1 MKRVAVTGL
10 GAVSAGGLTA
20 GDTWEAVRDGRSG
33 IGPIACRRGE
43 GLRVPIAAHVRDFD
57 PGAHFPA
64 RGRSTLDRFA
74 QFAVVA
80 AREAFA
86 DAQLSAEDPAVCS
99 APLILGVGVGGL
111 ETLDD
116 AFWAVYREGQSKLHP
131 LTIPKLMT
139 NAAPSLVSMDLGL
152 RGMTYAIASA
162 CASGTHAIGTAF
174 HMVRGGGAQV
184 AVTGGSEACITFGTM
199 LAWEALRVL
208 SFDQCRPFSRN
219 RSGLVIG
226 EGAAI
231 LVLEEWDRAVAR
243 GAHIYAEMVGFG
255 GNADAGDITSMDMDN
270 AAEAMRLAMRDGDL
284 EPGEIDYIN
293 AHGTGTAMN
302 DKLESAAIHRAFE
315 GARTPLVSSSKAVLG
330 HSLGAAGALEALV
343 AVKALDEQVVP
354 PTANCTEP
362 ETELGL
368 DVVPEGPRF
377 VPIRACLSNSFA
389 FGGLNAVL
397 ALRRAAPC

>member
-20 GDTWEAVRDGRSG
+20 PATWTAVREGRSG
-33 IGPIACRRGE
+33 IGPIACSRCE
-43 GLRVPIAAHVRDFD
+43 DLRVPVAAQVHDFDAAAHFSPRKL
-57 PGAHFPA
+57 
-64 RGRSTLDRFA
+64 SMYDRFA
-74 QFAVVA
+74 QLAVVA

-86 DAQLSAEDPAVCS
+86 DAALSTEDPAVRL

-111 ETLDD
+111 ETLDNS
-116 AFWAVYREGQSKLHP
+116 FWSVYHDEQRKLHP
-131 LTIPKLMT
+131 LTIPRLMI

-152 RGMTYAIASA
+152 KGMTYAIASA

-208 SFDQCRPFSRN
+208 TFDTCRPFSRE

-255 GNADAGDITSMDMDN
+255 GNADAGDITSMDMEN
-270 AAEAMRLAMRDGDL
+270 AALTMQLAMADAGL
-284 EPGEIDYIN
+284 APGEIDYIN
-293 AHGTGTAMN
+293 AHGTGTTMN
-302 DKLESAAIHRAFE
+302 DKLESAAIHHAFD
-315 GARTPLVSSSKAVLG
+315 GARVPLVSSSKGVLG

-343 AVKALDEQVVP
+343 AAKALDEQVVP
-354 PTANCTEP
+354 PTANCTDP

-368 DVVPEGPRF
+368 DVVPEGPRAM
-377 VPIRACLSNSFA
+377 PIRACLSNSFA

-397 ALRRAAPC
+397 ALRQAA